1 MGGVAGG
8 LAKAA
13 VVIAQ
18 GGDAVAGE
26 VVGDDGKGLVV
37 EECLIAVLQAAARDE
52 KKAEGS
58 PTPDLPSRERSC
70 WEGEGGGKGMGG
82 GG

>member
-37 EECLIAVLQAAARDE
+37 VERFVAILQAAAGDE
-52 KKAEGS
+52 EEAEGS
-58 PTPDLPSRERSC
+58 PTLTLPSREGSC
-70 WEGEGGGKGMGG
+70 WEGVGGGKGMGG